1 MRQGAFGIIFD
12 GEGRVL
18 LCHRRDID
26 AWNLPGGLVEEGEAP
41 WDAAIREV
49 REEVGVTAEVE
60 RLVGLYWKPE
70 SDDLVFAFACRA
82 VSGTPGL
89 SDEADDVGYFALDAL
104 PPNTAPKHE
113 ERIRDARADGP
124 AVLRVQTGPGMRDLF
139 AGRA

>member
-12 GEGRVL
+12 GEDRVL

-26 AWNLPGGLVEEGEAP
+26 AWNLPGGVVEEGEAP

-70 SDDLVFAFACRA
+70 SDELVFAFACRA
-82 VSGTPGL
+82 LSGKPSI

-104 PPNTAPKHE
+104 PPNTAPKHL
-113 ERIRDARADGP
+113 ERVRDARAGGP

-139 AGRA
+139 ASRA